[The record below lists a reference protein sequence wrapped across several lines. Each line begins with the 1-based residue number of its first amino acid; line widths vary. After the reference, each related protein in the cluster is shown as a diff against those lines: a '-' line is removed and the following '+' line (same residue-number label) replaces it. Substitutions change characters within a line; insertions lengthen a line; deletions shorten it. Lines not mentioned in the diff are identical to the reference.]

1 MRREQETAEAAY
13 EAAQEEEQDTA
24 GQEEGEVDDGS
35 SDESSGDEDG
45 SSEVPCVACQT
56 VLAKVL
62 VAFGSCVLTLL
73 LTCFPH
79 VVQEEEDDEDEDED
93 EDEDDEKDDS
103 TDGQGRDGSSGSSTA
118 GGGGNKMLFPNQGDA
133 GQRILGAL
141 SSLQSRVQ
149 TAGQP
154 LLANITSS
162 LGFLRSEQQQQ
173 QQQQQQQGDSASE
186 TP

>member
-1 MRREQETAEAAY
+1 M
-13 EAAQEEEQDTA
+13 
-24 GQEEGEVDDGS
+24 
-35 SDESSGDEDG
+35 
-45 SSEVPCVACQT
+45 
-56 VLAKVL
+56 
-62 VAFGSCVLTLL
+62 LL
-73 LTCFPH
+73 LDW
-79 VVQEEEDDEDEDED
+79 QEVARVIASVLDFTPEQKRDLFSDDEDEDED

-118 GGGGNKMLFPNQGDA
+118 GGGGNKTLFPNQGDA